1 MALME
6 IRDLRVV
13 YRMPDLGLEVKAL
26 RGVDLDVERGEIL
39 GLVGESGSGKSTL
52 AHAVMRILKPPAR
65 LVSGKVILDGVDILS
80 LDQSVFDREYR
91 WRRIAYV
98 PQASQNALNPTMRV
112 LDHFFDTG
120 KAHGLGDRSEVE
132 RRARELVAMTGL
144 DPERVLKLYPH
155 QLSGGMKQRV
165 LIALSLLLEP
175 EVLILDE
182 PTSALDVVTQ
192 AGILRAIKQVN
203 KKLGVAI
210 VFITHDVSLMP
221 SLADRVAVM
230 YAGKVVEVGP
240 TDGVIYEPL
249 HPYVSAL
256 ISSIPSLYAD
266 VASVKPIRGEPPSMV
281 EEIRG
286 CPFWPRCPYVKE
298 VCREREP
305 ALSSVDN
312 RKVACFLW
320 SPS

>member
-1 MALME
+1 
-6 IRDLRVV
+6 
-13 YRMPDLGLEVKAL
+13 
-26 RGVDLDVERGEIL
+26 DVERGEIL

-65 LVSGKVILDGVDILS
+65 LVSDKVVLDGVDILS

-112 LDHFFDTG
+112 LDHFLDTG

-132 RRARELVAMTGL
+132 RRARELIAMTGL

-286 CPFWPRCPYVKE
+286 CPFWPRCPYVKD

-320 SPS
+320 SSS

>member
-1 MALME
+1 VALLE

-52 AHAVMRILKPPAR
+52 AHAVMRVLKPPAR
-65 LVSGKVILDGVDILS
+65 LVSGKVLLDGVDILS
-80 LDQSVFDREYR
+80 LDRSVFDKEYR

-112 LDHFFDTG
+112 LDHFLDTG
-120 KAHGLGDRSEVE
+120 RAHGLDDRSEAE
-132 RRARELVAMTGL
+132 RRARELLAMTGL
-144 DPERVLKLYPH
+144 DAERVLRLYPH

-192 AGILRAIKQVN
+192 AGILRAIRQIN
-203 KKLGVAI
+203 RRLGVSI
-210 VFITHDVSLMP
+210 IFITHDVSLMP

-240 TDGVIYEPL
+240 VDGVLYEPQ

-266 VASVKPIRGEPPSMV
+266 VASVRPIQGEPPSMV
-281 EEIRG
+281 AEIRG
-286 CPFWPRCPYVKE
+286 CPFWPRCPYAKE
-298 VCREREP
+298 ICREREP
-305 ALSSVDN
+305 ALSSVDD
-312 RKVACFLW
+312 RSVACFLW
-320 SPS
+320 SR